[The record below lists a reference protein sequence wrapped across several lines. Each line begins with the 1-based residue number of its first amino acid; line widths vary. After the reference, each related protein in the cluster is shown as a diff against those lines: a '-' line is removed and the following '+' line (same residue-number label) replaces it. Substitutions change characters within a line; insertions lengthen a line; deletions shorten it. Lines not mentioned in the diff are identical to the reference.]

1 MKQPVNR
8 TAEVSASSE
17 ASPIPSGGGLRG
29 LGYVRRPAPGA
40 LFDEHS
46 MSWKLVSRWSVLAGG
61 AAAVLLQVAHPSV
74 GAGVNQHSSYATDP
88 LGRLERTLTS
98 MLAISFG
105 SPEQREAVLA
115 ELRRLHRPVT
125 GTRDDGESYRALDPE
140 LQMWVWATLIH
151 VGLAVERRYE
161 HRLTEA
167 ERRTYYLESRTLAA
181 QFRIPDHMIPA
192 DLDAFEDYMAD
203 TISSLEVTDD
213 ARQICREIIRP
224 ELPWTTPKMFAPL
237 EWLTVELLDDRL
249 REDYGLSP
257 LSPARSALM
266 RQMKGTTRWLLPK
279 LPDRVMANPLNKRAF
294 G

>member
-1 MKQPVNR
+1 MAGLDP
-8 TAEVSASSE
+8 TPTP
-17 ASPIPSGGGLRG
+17 SPIPSGGGLRG
-29 LGYVRRPAPGA
+29 LGYVRRPATGA

-74 GAGVNQHSSYATDP
+74 GAGVNQHSSYAADP

-105 SPEQREAVLA
+105 SPAQREAVLG

-125 GTRDDGESYRALDPE
+125 GTRADGESYRALDPE

-161 HRLTEA
+161 HRLTEV
-167 ERRTYYLESRTLAA
+167 ERRGYYLESRVLAA
-181 QFRIPDHMIPA
+181 QFRIPDEMIPA
-192 DLDAFEDYMAD
+192 DLEAFEEYMAD
-203 TISSLEVTDD
+203 SIASLVVTDD
-213 ARQICREIIRP
+213 ARQVCREVVRP
-224 ELPWTTPKMFAPL
+224 DLPWTTPALFAPL

-249 REDYGLSP
+249 REDYGLRA
-257 LSPARSALM
+257 LSPARRAVM
-266 RQMKGTTRWLLPK
+266 RQVKGSTRWLLPR
-279 LPDRVMANPLNKRAF
+279 LPDRLMANPLNKRAF